1 MVVKGGW
8 YNFYSGHTH
17 THTHTHRERERENW
31 TDFHRE
37 EKDGIE
43 ENKNSKN

>member
-17 THTHTHRERERENW
+17 THTYRERGGEGERIELI
-31 TDFHRE
+31 FI
-37 EKDGIE
+37 EK
-43 ENKNSKN
+43 KNLELKKTKI